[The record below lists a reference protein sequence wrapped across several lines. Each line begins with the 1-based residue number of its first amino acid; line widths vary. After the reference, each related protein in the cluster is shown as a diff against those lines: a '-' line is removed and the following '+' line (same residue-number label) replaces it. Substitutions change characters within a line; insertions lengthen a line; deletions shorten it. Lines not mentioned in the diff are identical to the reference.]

1 MLAKHKFLKLF
12 RCHHSQ
18 KNLKIKP
25 LRHLIS
31 NPFCTATESPEL
43 SSWIKSSDSQKPG
56 EDFVIPSLASWVESY
71 KLHDQTR
78 LAGNI
83 LSEKTDTDINRF
95 SKILKNRYPSP
106 DGVVQA
112 LNGSSLNA
120 STGLIEQILRRFSND
135 LVPALGVFIWA
146 KTQTGYRHTPE
157 IYNSMVDI
165 LGKCK
170 KFDLMWD
177 LVREMNDL
185 NDGYVTLATMGKIIR
200 RLARGGKYDEAV
212 EAFRGLDKFGVT
224 KDAMAMN
231 LLMDA
236 LAKEKSVELAY
247 EVFCEFKGC
256 TPLNIRTFNI
266 LIDGWCKAR
275 KLENAERT
283 MDEMKKHGFLP
294 NVISYTC
301 FIEHY
306 CHEKDFRKVD
316 EILKEMQENGCKP
329 NAVTYTIALHALG
342 KAKQINEALEVYAKM
357 KSDGCLPDAT
367 FYSSLIFIL
376 RKAGRIKDANEIF
389 EDMKT
394 QGVMPDVSTYTNMIS
409 SACELSQE
417 EDALK
422 LLRKMEEDSCKP
434 NLKTYAPLLKM
445 CCKKRRMKVLNFL
458 LIHMFRN
465 DVSIDTGTYTLL
477 VRGLCMS
484 KKLELAC
491 SFFEE
496 MVSKGMVPL
505 NATYKMLVEELN
517 KNCMGE
523 AKEQIEKLMSRMKPQ
538 ESI

>member
-1 MLAKHKFLKLF
+1 MLAKHKILKLF

-25 LRHLIS
+25 LRHLIC

-43 SSWIKSSDSQKPG
+43 TSRIKSSDTQKPG

-78 LAGNI
+78 LASNI
-83 LSEKTDTDINRF
+83 LSEKRDTDIDRF

-112 LNGSSLNA
+112 LNGSSLSA

-135 LVPALGVFIWA
+135 LVPAFGVFTWA
-146 KTQTGYRHTPE
+146 KTQTGYRDTPE

-200 RLARGGKYDEAV
+200 RLVRGGKYDEAV

-236 LAKEKSVELAY
+236 LAKENSVEHAY
-247 EVFCEFKGC
+247 EVFCEFKDC

-306 CHEKDFRKVD
+306 CHQKDFRKVD

-496 MVSKGMVPL
+496 MVSKGMVPM

-523 AKEQIEKLMSRMKPQ
+523 AKEHIEKLMSRVKPQ
-538 ESI
+538 EPV

>member
-1 MLAKHKFLKLF
+1 MLAKHKFLRLF
-12 RCHHSQ
+12 RYHHSQ
-18 KNLKIKP
+18 KNPNIKP
-25 LRHLIS
+25 LRHLIC

-43 SSWIKSSDSQKPG
+43 PSGIKSSDTKNPD

-71 KLHDQTR
+71 KLHDPR
-78 LAGNI
+78 LAINI
-83 LSEKTDTDINRF
+83 SSEKTDTDIDRL

-106 DGVVQA
+106 DEVVQA
-112 LNGSSLNA
+112 LDGSCLSA
-120 STGLIEQILRRFSND
+120 STGLVEQILRRFSND
-135 LVPALGVFIWA
+135 LVPAFGVFSWA

-165 LGKCK
+165 LGKGK

-177 LVREMNDL
+177 LVREMDDL

-200 RLARGGKYDEAV
+200 RLARGGKYEEAV
-212 EAFRGLDKFGVT
+212 EAFRGFDKFGVT

-231 LLMDA
+231 LLIDV

-247 EVFCEFKGC
+247 EVFCEFKDC

-283 MDEMKKHGFLP
+283 MDEMKKDGFLP

-301 FIEHY
+301 FIKHY

-329 NAVTYTIALHALG
+329 NAVTYTVVMHALG
-342 KAKQINEALEVYAKM
+342 KANQINEALEVYAKM
-357 KSDGCLPDAT
+357 KTDGCLPNAS

-376 RKAGRIKDANEIF
+376 SKAGRIKDANEIF

-394 QGVMPDVSTYTNMIS
+394 QGVMLDVLTYTTMNS
-409 SACELSQE
+409 SACELSRE

-434 NLKTYAPLLKM
+434 NLMTYAPLLKM
-445 CCKKRRMKVLNFL
+445 CCQKRRMKVLDFL

-465 DVSIDTGTYTLL
+465 DVSIDASTYALL

-484 KKLELAC
+484 GKLELAC

-496 MVSKGMVPL
+496 MVSKGMVPM
-505 NATYKMLVEELN
+505 NTTYEILIEELN
-517 KNCMGE
+517 KKSMGE
-523 AKEQIEKLMSRMKPQ
+523 AKEQIEKLMSQVKPQ